1 MRTPLYAD
9 LSRQA
14 NWVYGLVVMCALLC
28 SCGEPER
35 PVTMKETAPDEV
47 VLASDTVRM
56 TATAISV
63 RSTSSH
69 VIAHPPRPR
78 PVPVPRTS
86 SSGSGSTIPRT
97 FSHIPTST
105 SIRPSR
111 TPATTTASPD
121 PAPVTTP
128 TPTPA
133 TLRITTQRASIAFNA
148 PDEIQLDDVQR
159 VQLRLS
165 VQKTV
170 EELKQEI
177 VESGSVEG
185 AAVNIGNVVT
195 AKLSGDGFE
204 ITELTPAEQGILEAD
219 DTEWRWQVTPTEPG
233 EHFLNVSLSTK
244 LNVDGKE
251 ITRSIKTYEHQIRVN
266 VTVGQ
271 MVAGFVSKNWQWLW
285 AVVVAPMAAFGW
297 KKMRKRVTSD
307 E

>member
-1 MRTPLYAD
+1 MPTPLYAD

-14 NWVYGLVVMCALLC
+14 NWVYGLMVMCTLLC
-28 SCGEPER
+28 SCGEHER
-35 PVTMKETAPDEV
+35 SFTMKEPAPDEV
-47 VLASDTVRM
+47 VLSSDTIRM
-56 TATAISV
+56 TTTAQTV

-69 VIAHPPRPR
+69 VAARPPRPR
-78 PVPVPRTS
+78 PVPLPRPTS
-86 SSGSGSTIPRT
+86 SGPGSTTPRT

-105 SIRPSR
+105 TVRPSR
-111 TPATTTASPD
+111 SPASTTATLDAVPATM
-121 PAPVTTP
+121 P
-128 TPTPA
+128 TPS
-133 TLRITTQRASIAFNA
+133 TLRVTTQRASIAFNA

-177 VESGSVEG
+177 VESGGVEG
-185 AAVNIGNVVT
+185 ASVGIGNVVT

-204 ITELTPAEQGILEAD
+204 ITELAPAEQGILESD

-285 AVVVAPMAAFGW
+285 AVVVAPLAALGW
-297 KKMRKRVTSD
+297 KNMRKRVTSD

>member
-1 MRTPLYAD
+1 M
-9 LSRQA
+9 
-14 NWVYGLVVMCALLC
+14 
-28 SCGEPER
+28 
-35 PVTMKETAPDEV
+35 TMNSAAPDEV
-47 VLASDTVRM
+47 VLTVDTVRA
-56 TATAISV
+56 TATSQTV
-63 RSTSSH
+63 RSTASH
-69 VIAHPPRPR
+69 VTARPPRPR
-78 PVPVPRTS
+78 PVPVPRPTS
-86 SSGSGSTIPRT
+86 SGPSSTSPRT

-105 SIRPSR
+105 SVRPSR
-111 TPATTTASPD
+111 SPASAT
-121 PAPVTTP
+121 VTLDTVP
-128 TPTPA
+128 IATPTPA

-165 VQKTV
+165 VRKTV

-177 VESGSVEG
+177 VESGSVES